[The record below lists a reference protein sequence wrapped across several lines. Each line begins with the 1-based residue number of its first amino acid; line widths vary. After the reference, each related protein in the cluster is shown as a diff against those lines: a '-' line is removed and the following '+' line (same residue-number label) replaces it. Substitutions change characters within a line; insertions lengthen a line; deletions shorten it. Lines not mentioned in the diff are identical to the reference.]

1 MAGWIGERPVEPR
14 ADSDI
19 DYSTIKAQVFPLFG
33 MSGTHARHK
42 EAARWVR
49 TLPLAQVEME
59 PRRPFNGRQARADPP
74 ILRVPTWSMTSR
86 SPDRIGPSPRRP
98 PGHWRARLD
107 GFGQNATNP
116 PTRHPESSLGVRE
129 PLTGHCTKAAAS
141 SIEDAPRH
149 GGSA

>member
-59 PRRPFNGRQARADPP
+59 PRPPSDGRQARAGPP
-74 ILRVPTWSMTSR
+74 ILRVPTWTMTSR

-107 GFGQNATNP
+107 RLGRSVKSP
-116 PTRHPESSLGVRE
+116 PPPHPQSSWCAG
-129 PLTGHCTKAAAS
+129 
-141 SIEDAPRH
+141 APYRALH
-149 GGSA
+149 RSGG